1 MRFLAKK
8 VWGESE
14 VHMKKK
20 NNGVVV
26 AVLVLTAVL
35 VFALVYAGISLVGS
49 LSSGGTMDTDKAQ
62 KRLNRL
68 VSSIEVTELEPQ
80 KASVQI
86 GTTSLA
92 DELPEI
98 DKYPLTVEG
107 YGTLD
112 VEIFTSPEKGG
123 TGTDSWLV
131 EVAEDFNREGYTIDG
146 QTVSVSVRTLA
157 SGLAADYIVSGKYR
171 PDAFTPSNEL
181 WISMLQANGVEAA
194 CVEERLVGNVAG
206 IVVSRQTY
214 NLIEETY
221 GEVSVATMTKATAEN
236 KIAMGYT
243 NPYSSSTGMNFLISA
258 LYEFDHDDILSNAAM
273 KGFEDFQKNVPFVAY
288 TTMQMRDA
296 VKSGSFDGLILEYQT
311 FQNTSELASYQFI
324 PFGARHDNP
333 LYSIGRVDADTE
345 AALELFAEYC
355 LNDESQ
361 KQAEEC
367 GFNGYD
373 DYVSQV
379 PEYDGK
385 TLLAAQSFWKENKDS
400 GRPIAAIF
408 VADISGSMSGEP
420 ITELKNSLVNSAQY
434 INSSNSIGLVSYS
447 DEVYINLPIGEFDI
461 NQWSYFT
468 GAVNGLSAT
477 GGTATY
483 DGICVGIQMLLEELE
498 VNPDCRPMLFVL
510 SDGYSNTGCNLSDV
524 KPILEAYNI
533 PVYSICYNDGD
544 FDSLQELSDIN
555 EAVCINADSEDVVYQ
570 LKCLFNSQM

>member
-1 MRFLAKK
+1 
-8 VWGESE
+8 
-14 VHMKKK
+14 MKKK

-26 AVLVLTAVL
+26 GVLALTAVL
-35 VFALVYAGISLVGS
+35 VFALVYAGISFIS
-49 LSSGGTMDTDKAQ
+49 NLSSDGSMDTDKAA
-62 KRLNRL
+62 KRLDRL
-68 VSSIEVTELEPQ
+68 VKYIEVTEMPLQ
-80 KASVQI
+80 KDSVQI

-98 DKYPLTVEG
+98 DRYPFTVEG
-107 YGTLD
+107 YGTVD

-123 TGTDSWLV
+123 TGTDGWLN
-131 EVAEDFNREGYTIDG
+131 EVAEDFNREGFTIDG
-146 QTVSVSVRTLA
+146 KTVSVSVRSLA

-181 WISMLQANGVEAA
+181 WISMLEANGVEVN

-221 GEVSVATMTKATAEN
+221 GEVSVATMTKATADN

-243 NPYSSSTGMNFLISA
+243 NPYASSTGMNFLLSA

-273 KGFEDFQKNVPFVAY
+273 SGFEGFQKNVPFVAY

-311 FQNTSELASYQFI
+311 MQNTAELGSYEFI

-355 LNDESQ
+355 LSDDAQ
-361 KQAEEC
+361 KRAQEC

-379 PEYDGK
+379 PAYDGK
-385 TLLAAQSFWKENKDS
+385 TLLAAQSFWKETKDS
-400 GRPIAAIF
+400 GRPIAAVF
-408 VADISGSMSGEP
+408 VADISGSMGGAP
-420 ITELKNSLVNSAQY
+420 IKELKASLVNSAQY

-447 DEVYINLPIGEFDI
+447 DEVYINLPIGEFDL

-468 GAVNGLSAT
+468 GAVNSLSAT

-483 DGICVGIQMLLEELE
+483 DGICIGIQMLLEEMEL
-498 VNPDCRPMLFVL
+498 NPDCRPMLFVL
-510 SDGYSNTGCNLSDV
+510 SDGYSNTGCELRDV

-544 FDSLQELSDIN
+544 FDSLQELSNIN

-570 LKCLFNSQM
+570 LKSLFNSQM

>member
-1 MRFLAKK
+1 
-8 VWGESE
+8 
-14 VHMKKK
+14 MKKK

-131 EVAEDFNREGYTIDG
+131 EVAEDFNRAGYTIDG

-221 GEVSVATMTKATAEN
+221 
-236 KIAMGYT
+236 
-243 NPYSSSTGMNFLISA
+243 
-258 LYEFDHDDILSNAAM
+258 
-273 KGFEDFQKNVPFVAY
+273 
-288 TTMQMRDA
+288 
-296 VKSGSFDGLILEYQT
+296 
-311 FQNTSELASYQFI
+311 
-324 PFGARHDNP
+324 
-333 LYSIGRVDADTE
+333 
-345 AALELFAEYC
+345 
-355 LNDESQ
+355 
-361 KQAEEC
+361 
-367 GFNGYD
+367 
-373 DYVSQV
+373 
-379 PEYDGK
+379 
-385 TLLAAQSFWKENKDS
+385 
-400 GRPIAAIF
+400 
-408 VADISGSMSGEP
+408 
-420 ITELKNSLVNSAQY
+420 
-434 INSSNSIGLVSYS
+434 
-447 DEVYINLPIGEFDI
+447 
-461 NQWSYFT
+461 
-468 GAVNGLSAT
+468 
-477 GGTATY
+477 
-483 DGICVGIQMLLEELE
+483 
-498 VNPDCRPMLFVL
+498 
-510 SDGYSNTGCNLSDV
+510 
-524 KPILEAYNI
+524 
-533 PVYSICYNDGD
+533 
-544 FDSLQELSDIN
+544 
-555 EAVCINADSEDVVYQ
+555 
-570 LKCLFNSQM
+570 